1 LRDDLEAVVDAAY
14 EAAVVPELWSGVLD
28 GLARLSGARGGLLLT
43 TNIDHDFRWL
53 ESACMSGCAE
63 AFSQEGWG
71 ARNPRGARL
80 APMRYPGFVTDAM
93 LFTEQEMDEDPF
105 YSDFLA
111 RFGLRYGAGT
121 MVQIPSGDILAIT
134 VEGSHPISAEAVVR
148 LDAVRPH
155 LARAAVLSARL
166 RLERARTAID
176 TLEKVGLPAAAVRPN
191 GRVVLA
197 NRLLE
202 KLDGSICILPFDRL
216 ASLHPASNEMLSCAL
231 GNIRHGRLSDV
242 RSIPVPGCDLNPPVV
257 VHVLPVLGV
266 AHDVFADALAIVIVT
281 PVVMPGVHCADML
294 DTLFDLTP
302 SEGRLTALIGSGL
315 TPRLAA
321 EKLNITEETA
331 RSTLK
336 RVFSK
341 VGVSRQSELTA
352 LLGSLLLRAP
362 D

>member
-1 LRDDLEAVVDAAY
+1 MRDDLEAVVDAVY
-14 EAAVVPELWSGVLD
+14 EAAAIPELWSGVLD
-28 GLARLSGARGGLLLT
+28 GLAQLAGARGGLLLT
-43 TNIDHDFRWL
+43 TNIDQDFRWL
-53 ESACMSGCAE
+53 ESVGISGCAE
-63 AFSQEGWG
+63 AFSREGWG

-93 LFTEQEMDEDPF
+93 LFTEREMDQDPF
-105 YSDFLA
+105 YNDFLA

-121 MVQIPSGDILAIT
+121 MIQIPTGDILAIT
-134 VEGSHPISAEAVVR
+134 VEGSDPISAEAIAR

-166 RLERARTAID
+166 RLQGARTAID
-176 TLEKVGLPAAAVRPN
+176 TLEKVGLPAAAVRPD

-197 NRLLE
+197 NKLLA
-202 KLDGSICILPFDRL
+202 KLDGSICIQPFDRL
-216 ASLHPASNEMLSCAL
+216 ASSHPASNEMLSRAL
-231 GNIRHGRLSDV
+231 GSIQHGYSSEV
-242 RSIPVPGCDLNPPVV
+242 RSIPVPGHDLNPPVV

-266 AHDVFADALAIVIVT
+266 AHDIFAGALAIVIVT

-302 SEGRLTALIGSGL
+302 SEGRLTALVGSGL

-321 EKLNITEETA
+321 EKLGITEETA